1 MAVLRILPSA
11 ARPTV
16 VAEQVPRPAA
26 ADVVD
31 GSDLGVDDAL
41 ALELLVEGEDGALG
55 GAVDVAGAA
64 AARGEG
70 APCVVGGGQ
79 RGERGRARGG
89 GGGRD
94 GRGVDVLE
102 VAGAAAAGVD
112 VACAGDGGVRFCEV
126 EGGFHFGRGVVGV
139 GGYGLWV
146 CSMSVGVLWS
156 CWVLCYSMYE
166 ECQI

>member
-1 MAVLRILPSA
+1 MAVLRIISAA

-16 VAEQVPRPAA
+16 VAEQVPRAAA

-64 AARGEG
+64 AAGGEG
-70 APCVVGGGQ
+70 ARGGVGGGQ
-79 RGERGRARGG
+79 RGERGRARGRG
-89 GGGRD
+89 GGCD

-112 VACAGDGGVRFCEV
+112 VACAGDGGVWFCEV
-126 EGGFHFGRGVVGV
+126 EGGFHFVWVGCGVV
-139 GGYGLWV
+139 L
-146 CSMSVGVLWS
+146 
-156 CWVLCYSMYE
+156 
-166 ECQI
+166 